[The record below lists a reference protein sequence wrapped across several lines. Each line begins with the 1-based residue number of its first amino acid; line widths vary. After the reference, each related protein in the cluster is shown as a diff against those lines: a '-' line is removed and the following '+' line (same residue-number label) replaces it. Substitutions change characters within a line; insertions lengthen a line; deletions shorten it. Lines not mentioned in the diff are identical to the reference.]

1 MSSQTEKP
9 EPIKISRQFKARLA
23 RLGPEQKVRAVVML
37 ATEGADIPS
46 RPSRADRQAIQA
58 AIRQAAAAALPDID
72 RLLAQHGGK
81 RLAAYANAL
90 GGIPIETTAT
100 GITALTASKYVKAV
114 LEDQAISL
122 QHNSMR
128 VK

>member
-1 MSSQTEKP
+1 MASQTEKP

-37 ATEGADIPS
+37 STEGADIATK
-46 RPSRADRQAIQA
+46 PSRANRQAIQE
-58 AIRQAAAAALPDID
+58 AIRQATATALPEID
-72 RLLAQHGGK
+72 RLLQQHGGK

-90 GGIPIETTAT
+90 GGISVETTAA
-100 GITALTASKYVKAV
+100 GIAALAASKHVKAI

-122 QHNSMR
+122 HP
-128 VK
+128 

>member
-1 MSSQTEKP
+1 MASQTEKP

-37 ATEGADIPS
+37 ATEGADIAA
-46 RPSRADRQAIQA
+46 RPSRANRQAIQA
-58 AIRQAAAAALPDID
+58 AIRQATATALPEID
-72 RLLAQHGGK
+72 RLLKQHGGK

-100 GITALTASKYVKAV
+100 GIDALAASKQVKV
-114 LEDQAISL
+114 ILEDQAISL
-122 QHNSMR
+122 HP
-128 VK
+128 